1 MLATFPSA
9 WSTFGAI
16 KSRHHRCTQTGLMV
30 KCSTPVRVYQSGL
43 AIVMQRVTIYL
54 TTLCPFCWRAKRL
67 LDVRGVSY
75 EEINIMDDP
84 GLRSEMVNR
93 AGGES
98 TVPQIFIA
106 GQHIGGS
113 DELTVLE
120 KTGKLDLLLNAK

>member
-1 MLATFPSA
+1 
-9 WSTFGAI
+9 
-16 KSRHHRCTQTGLMV
+16 
-30 KCSTPVRVYQSGL
+30 
-43 AIVMQRVTIYL
+43 MQRVTIYL

-84 GLRSEMVNR
+84 GLRSEMVSR

>member
-1 MLATFPSA
+1 
-9 WSTFGAI
+9 
-16 KSRHHRCTQTGLMV
+16 
-30 KCSTPVRVYQSGL
+30 
-43 AIVMQRVTIYL
+43 MQRVTIYS

-67 LDVRGVSY
+67 FDVKGVSY

-84 GLRSEMVNR
+84 GLRSEMVSR

-113 DELTVLE
+113 DELIALE

>member
-1 MLATFPSA
+1 MLATFPLV
-9 WSTFGAI
+9 WGNFGAT
-16 KSRHHRCTQTGLMV
+16 KSRHHRCTKIGLVV
-30 KCSTPVRVYQSGL
+30 KCSTPVCVCHSGL
-43 AIVMQRVTIYL
+43 GLVMQRVTVYS

-67 LDVRGVSY
+67 LDVKGVSY
-75 EEINIMDDP
+75 EEINIMDNP
-84 GLRSEMVNR
+84 GLRSEMASR

-113 DELTVLE
+113 DELTALE